1 MLAVVTP
8 FQIRLAG
15 ALLLV
20 AFIVWFVGTVSLTA
34 VRQAANRGEVPHDE
48 VLQSESISR
57 WCTRGAIA
65 LVGIVASVVVIG
77 LIT

>member
-20 AFIVWFVGTVSLTA
+20 AFMLWFVGTMSLTA
-34 VRQAANRGEVPHDE
+34 VRQAATRGEVPLDE
-48 VLQSESISR
+48 VQQAETISR
-57 WCTRGAIA
+57 WCKRGALA
-65 LVGIVASVVVIG
+65 LVGIVASVVVVG
-77 LIT
+77 LVT